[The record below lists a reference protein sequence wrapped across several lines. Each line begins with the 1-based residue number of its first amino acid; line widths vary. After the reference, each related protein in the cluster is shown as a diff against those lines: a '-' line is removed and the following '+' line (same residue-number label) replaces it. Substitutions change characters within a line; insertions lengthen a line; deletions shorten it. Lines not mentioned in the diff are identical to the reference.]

1 MHLPL
6 PLLLRFLR
14 LSVCLSILYCLLAL
28 LVCVIFSAFKFT
40 MATSGC
46 GKPGCPC
53 GSDCQCNSGCSTLVN
68 FNAENDCKCGPNC
81 NCADCACHK

>member
-53 GSDCQCNSGCSTLVN
+53 GSDCQCNSGCSSSLTDERLDWGSGLGGDG
-68 FNAENDCKCGPNC
+68 AAGLW
-81 NCADCACHK
+81 